1 MGPAHA
7 ATVMLSGLTPHPEL
21 ARGNSH
27 NPDWAQGSNTSDQN
41 WQGYTVVIRVR
52 NLQRKLKNYI
62 TFHFITLHYK
72 VSLKITLKKV

>member
-41 WQGYTVVIRVR
+41 WQGYTV
-52 NLQRKLKNYI
+52 LGAFKESLKI